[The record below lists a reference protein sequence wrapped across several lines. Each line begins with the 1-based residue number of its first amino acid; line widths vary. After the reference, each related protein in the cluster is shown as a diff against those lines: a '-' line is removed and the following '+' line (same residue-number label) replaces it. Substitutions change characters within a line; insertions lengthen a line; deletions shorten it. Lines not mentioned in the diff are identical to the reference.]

1 MQNIG
6 GIGIKIGQNFKNRV
20 KIESM
25 NFNQDYNQNNYYLSQ
40 QSYTWVQKMINNAEM
55 LEILFKNQFMQNEN
69 NLLDCILNMM
79 NQAHGVV
86 TRRVAILS

>member
-1 MQNIG
+1 
-6 GIGIKIGQNFKNRV
+6 
-20 KIESM
+20 
-25 NFNQDYNQNNYYLSQ
+25 
-40 QSYTWVQKMINNAEM
+40 MINNAEM